1 LHVID
6 IAKKSSKAQRN
17 SCNMRAG
24 TVNTQKPTI
33 ALVAGEAS
41 GDQLGAALIGEFR
54 KLCPAAVFVGI
65 GGQRMHSAG
74 MNNWWNSEELAVFG
88 LFEVLSHFPR
98 LYRIRRELRQR
109 LLALKPDVFI
119 GIDAPDFNLGLEST
133 LRSKGIR
140 TVHYVSP
147 TVWAW
152 RKYRVRKIARA
163 ADLMLC
169 LFPFEPAFYEG
180 HGVSATYVG
189 HPMADQISADL
200 DPATARQRLGMDTQG
215 IHIAL
220 LPGSRAGEVSK
231 LDEPMIEAARILA
244 QRIPGIHCAAAM
256 ANSRVRIQFETTM
269 ERLAMQNIQLV
280 DEDPRGVIAAADVV
294 LVASGTATLETMLI
308 NRPMVVSYRLAPST
322 YQLAKS
328 LKLVRAKFFS
338 LPNILAEEALV
349 PELLQDDAS
358 GPRMAEEALKWL
370 EDDRRRQAL
379 QIRFSELHE
388 QLRCN
393 ASARAAEA
401 LAQLVR

>member
-1 LHVID
+1 M
-6 IAKKSSKAQRN
+6 N
-17 SCNMRAG
+17 AG
-24 TVNTQKPTI
+24 ITRTPTI

-41 GDQLGAALIGEFR
+41 GDQLGAALIGELR
-54 KLCPAAVFVGI
+54 KLYPNAMFVGI
-65 GGQRMHSAG
+65 GGERMQSAG
-74 MNNWWNSEELAVFG
+74 MDNWWDSEELAVFG

-119 GIDAPDFNLGLEST
+119 GIDAPDFNLGLET
-133 LRSKGIR
+133 VLKRKGIR

-152 RKYRVRKIARA
+152 RQWRVKKIARA
-163 ADLMLC
+163 ADLVLC
-169 LFPFEPAFYEG
+169 LFPFEPVFYQG
-180 HGVSATYVG
+180 HGVSAVYVG
-189 HPMADQISADL
+189 HPMADQISADH
-200 DPATARQRLGMDTQG
+200 DPATARRRLGMSTED

-231 LDEPMIEAARILA
+231 LAEPMIEAARILA
-244 QRIPGIHCAAAM
+244 RQTPGIRFSAAM
-256 ANSRVRIQFETTM
+256 ANSRVRSQFEATM

-280 DEDPRGVIAAADVV
+280 DGDPRTVIAAADAV

-322 YQLAKS
+322 YRLAKF
-328 LKLVRAKFFS
+328 LKLVRTRFFS
-338 LPNILAEEALV
+338 LPNILAGEALV
-349 PELLQDDAS
+349 PELLQEDAS
-358 GPRMAEEALKWL
+358 GPRMAEEVLKWL
-370 EDDRRRQAL
+370 EDAGRRQAL
-379 QIRFSELHE
+379 QIRFSELRQ

-401 LAQLVR
+401 VAKLARILHEGGQIHD